1 MKKVL
6 TIILTI
12 ALVFGIT
19 AMTGCGNT
27 KQATDA
33 DNSELTGWAYIED
46 KGELI
51 VGLDDTFAPM
61 GFRDEAG
68 NLTGFDI
75 DLANAVGEQ
84 LGVKIKFQPIDWNAK
99 DMELKSKRIDCIWNG
114 MSVTDERMEK
124 MALTDKYLNNK
135 IIVMAKDNTIKV
147 EKAEDLAKYNV
158 GTQADSSALE
168 VLKANK
174 DYDKFAGKVSE
185 YKTYDEAIM
194 DMQAGRIDCIAV
206 DQVLGEYKNNKL
218 DKKMVVCDYNF
229 GNDFY
234 AIGCRLEDKDVAA
247 KITEGLAA
255 VIKSGKAEE
264 ISNKW
269 FGRNIVILEGY
280 DK

>member
-1 MKKVL
+1 MRKLL
-6 TIILTI
+6 TILLTI
-12 ALVFGIT
+12 TLVAGLLT
-19 AMTGCGNT
+19 VTGCGKTEQT
-27 KQATDA
+27 KDKG
-33 DNSELTGWAYIED
+33 NSDLTGWDYIKD
-46 KGELI
+46 KGELV

-61 GFRDEAG
+61 GFRDESG
-68 NLTGFDI
+68 NLVGFDI

-84 LGVKIKFQPIDWNAK
+84 LGVKITFKPIDWNAK
-99 DMELKSKRIDCIWNG
+99 DMELKSKRVDCIWNG
-114 MSVTDERMEK
+114 MSVTAERMEK

-135 IIVMAKDNTIKV
+135 IIVMGKDNTIKV

-158 GTQADSSALE
+158 GTQADSSALN

-174 DYDKFAGKVSE
+174 AYKTYADKISE
-185 YKTYDEAIM
+185 YKSYDEAIM

-206 DQVLGEYKNNKL
+206 DQVLGEYKNSKL
-218 DKKMVVCDYNF
+218 SKKMVVCDYNF
-229 GNDFY
+229 GGDFY
-234 AIGCRLEDKDVAA
+234 AIGCRKEDKDVAA
-247 KITEGLAA
+247 KITDGLAA